1 MCTRVALSGF
11 MCREVSRP
19 AASAL
24 PPPPPPR
31 SGDRSRPSARGPEGQ
46 AAGTGALRGRR
57 HPACWRRPPPM
68 TLRPVFQG
76 SRGARGPGAAWVL
89 PAAGSAP
96 PATPPHPWPPDP
108 PPDKTGRVHVSA
120 RPSPGQGG
128 GALRHPR
135 GWAPKAFPRR
145 APFFLSDPGQ
155 HAPSGGTDPSAR
167 RQDGDRPRGGLRAP
181 RATSPSR
188 RPLRGAGGTHG
199 GAGPRAT
206 CLRPRPEPWPGRGA
220 RCLPGYSARPAPP
233 VLPALAAPARSAFSK
248 MVALGSG

>member
-24 PPPPPPR
+24 PATPAEVRRQVASLRPRPRR
-31 SGDRSRPSARGPEGQ
+31 SGRGD
-46 AAGTGALRGRR
+46 
-57 HPACWRRPPPM
+57 RRPPWTATPRVLAAAPADDLAPRFPRQPGRAGAGGRVGPARCGLSA
-68 TLRPVFQG
+68 TRDPSAPVAPRSAARQN
-76 SRGARGPGAAWVL
+76 GARPRFGTSLAW
-89 PAAGSAP
+89 AG
-96 PATPPHPWPPDP
+96 
-108 PPDKTGRVHVSA
+108 R
-120 RPSPGQGG
+120 G